1 MLFLGINGGNEND
14 HRMQYIIMLSLFGTH
29 QSSVGLL
36 DPRRESV
43 VSTFLLV
50 FQFLELLPGRRQ
62 VILGYKTKTPDF
74 ISEGRQSRTKS
85 LKQYLISGQVGF
97 PLINGKPNEVTP
109 LPSFSSS
116 SFPFIISLFQF
127 QHQPNP
133 RPNLH

>member
-1 MLFLGINGGNEND
+1 
-14 HRMQYIIMLSLFGTH
+14 MQYIIMLSRTDIEKRKKF
-29 QSSVGLL
+29 SVIDNNYSWIIIVLTL
-36 DPRRESV
+36 ICLTLR
-43 VSTFLLV
+43 
-50 FQFLELLPGRRQ
+50 
-62 VILGYKTKTPDF
+62 
-74 ISEGRQSRTKS
+74 SEGRQSRTKS